1 LPTAGNSLTV
11 YSLNVP
17 LPSAVTS
24 LAADLAAELPLAE
37 ARGRGEHTLV
47 AKRLGGGDHAAYARL
62 EGRARDSL
70 RGQPAFEAKVTGV
83 EQFET
88 AATGPSPVV
97 YLAVESPG
105 LLALHERL
113 CERFDPV
120 EGLEGEDYV
129 PHVTVARGGDAD
141 AARRLVERAIEP
153 RRWTVDALAFFD
165 ADRGQEVSRVSLPA

>member
-1 LPTAGNSLTV
+1 M

-17 LPSAVTS
+17 LPSEITT
-24 LAADLAAELPLAE
+24 LAADLATELPLAE
-37 ARGRGEHTLV
+37 ERGRGEHTLV
-47 AKRLGGGDHAAYARL
+47 AKRLGSGDHAAYARL
-62 EGRARDSL
+62 EAQARDSL
-70 RGQPAFEAKVTGV
+70 HGQPTFEAAVTGI

-113 CERFDPV
+113 CERFDAVAGV
-120 EGLEGEDYV
+120 EGGDYV
-129 PHVTVARGGDAD
+129 PHVTIARGGDAD
-141 AARRLVERAIEP
+141 AARRLVEREIEP
-153 RRWTVDALAFFD
+153 VRWSVEALAFFD